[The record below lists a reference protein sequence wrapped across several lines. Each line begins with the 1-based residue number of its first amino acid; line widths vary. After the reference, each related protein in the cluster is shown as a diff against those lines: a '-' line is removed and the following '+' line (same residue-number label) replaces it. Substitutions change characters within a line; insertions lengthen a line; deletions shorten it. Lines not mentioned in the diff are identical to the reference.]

1 MVIIGWKN
9 SGLVDKVENDEGSDK
24 VAQTIP
30 VDERSE
36 NSVQNS
42 NSNQVVITTGV
53 PDGAL
58 AEEKRKGSKF
68 HADVV
73 KSELR
78 VKLLRRLTNLGV
90 GTNRI
95 EDNQIKS
102 RRELIKEESKISR
115 LK

>member
-1 MVIIGWKN
+1 MVIIGWN
-9 SGLVDKVENDEGSDK
+9 NLELANIIENDEGRNK

-30 VDERSE
+30 VDRRSDE
-36 NSVQNS
+36 SVQNS
-42 NSNQVVITTGV
+42 NFDQVVITTGV
-53 PDGAL
+53 PEGAL

-73 KSELR
+73 KAELR

-95 EDNQIKS
+95 EDNQNKS
-102 RRELIKEESKISR
+102 RKELVKDTGVV
-115 LK
+115 